1 MATVRLEISPT
12 PAHVR
17 TARLVAAAVARRSG
31 IDEALL
37 DEIRLAVGEA
47 CSRAVGLHRIHA
59 PNVLVRLDLTDGP
72 RFTVVVTDAISDEL
86 APADLTLAAA
96 AVPDPV
102 ALVAASSA
110 GTGTAEDAE
119 LAEDSIAAGVGLA
132 LLAGLVD
139 DLVIDHAPR
148 TGHGQVSETGSG
160 TKSGTVRV
168 TSRPGEFS
176 LAAGTSVR
184 MSWPL
189 HGLPRS
195 QR

>member
-31 IDEALL
+31 IDEVLL

-47 CSRAVGLHRIHA
+47 CSRAVGLHRMHA
-59 PNVLVRLDLTDGP
+59 PQTLVRLELTDGQ
-72 RFTVVVTDAISDEL
+72 RFTVVVTDAVPRDL
-86 APADLTLAAA
+86 APTTLGLSGAM
-96 AVPDPV
+96 PDPV

-110 GTGTAEDAE
+110 GTGSAEDAE

-139 DLVIDHAPR
+139 DLEVISAPE
-148 TGHGQVSETGSG
+148 GGG
-160 TKSGTVRV
+160 T
-168 TSRPGEFS
+168 
-176 LAAGTSVR
+176 AVR

-189 HGLPRS
+189 KPPTGPVRGVVRPFL
-195 QR
+195 